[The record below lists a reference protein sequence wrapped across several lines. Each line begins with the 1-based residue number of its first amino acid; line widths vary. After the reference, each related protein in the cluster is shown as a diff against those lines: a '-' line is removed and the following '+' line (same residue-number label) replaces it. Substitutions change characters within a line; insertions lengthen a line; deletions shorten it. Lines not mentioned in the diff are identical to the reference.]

1 MSPSRKAPPAL
12 DPGSLSLPPGQSD
25 SADFTNVRTGVSST
39 ETPRKDAR
47 FDNVRSSASST
58 EQAVGGHMYIVAKG
72 DTLSHIAKAHY
83 GKASLWPRIF
93 EANRNQLDDPDL
105 IHPGQ
110 VLRIPRGE
118 S

>member
-1 MSPSRKAPPAL
+1 MSPSRKPPKAL
-12 DPGSLSLPPGQSD
+12 DPGSLSLPPGKHE
-25 SADFTNVRTGVSST
+25 SADFSKVQREVSST
-39 ETPRKDAR
+39 ATPGKGGGFA
-47 FDNVRSSASST
+47 NVHSSVSST
-58 EQAVGGHMYIVAKG
+58 GQAVGVHLHTVEKG

-110 VLRIPRGE
+110 VLRIPRNDP
-118 S
+118 